1 MEMAKTPR
9 LFIMMFMQYFVQ
21 GAWSMTLGLVL
32 NTYGMSSIIGTAYG
46 VLGLATILSPLF
58 TGMIADR
65 FFSSQKVM
73 GVLHIINACVLLSI
87 PQLFESRNENL
98 LIAAIF
104 VVGLLFYPT
113 VALANS
119 ISFRHISGVKLFP
132 AVRGFGTI
140 GFMAIGFL
148 LGQLGYS
155 GSTMTWYI
163 ASAAGVT
170 LGLYCFTL
178 PKTPPKA
185 QGEKFAVRDLL
196 CLDALSLFKDK
207 YFSVFMIC
215 TFFLMVTKTAYVA
228 YIPVFISALGFNN
241 AASMMQIGSITE
253 IVFMLLLSL
262 FLLKFGFKAVILAG
276 ACCWVI
282 RCLLLSQAAAYES
295 TFLVVIALLL
305 HGICWDFFFTAGD
318 IYVDSK
324 AGERIKAQAQSLR
337 FIVSNGFGVM
347 FASTVCGQIFN
358 RTVTSTGAESLPQW
372 QNFWLYPMVIA
383 AIVALLFLFI
393 FKNDPKVQPARVAA
407 STGQEAA

>member
-1 MEMAKTPR
+1 MAKLPR

-32 NTYGMSSIIGTAYG
+32 STYGMSNIIGTAYG

-73 GVLHIINACVLLSI
+73 GTLHLVNAAVLLVI
-87 PQLFESRNENL
+87 PGLFESHSEGL
-98 LIAAIF
+98 LIATIF
-104 VVGLLFYPT
+104 LVGLLFYPT

-140 GFMAIGFL
+140 GFMAVGFL

-155 GSTMTWYI
+155 SSTMTWYI
-163 ASAAGVT
+163 ASAAGMA

-185 QGEKFAVRDLL
+185 LTDKFVMRDLL
-196 CLDALSLFKDK
+196 CLDALSLFKNK
-207 YFSVFMIC
+207 YFTIFMVC
-215 TFFLMVTKTAYVA
+215 TLFLMITKTAYVA
-228 YIPVFISALGFNN
+228 YIPVFISALGFDN
-241 AASMMQIGSITE
+241 AASIMQIGSLTE
-253 IVFMLLLSL
+253 IVFMLLLSF
-262 FLLKFGFKAVILAG
+262 FLLKFGFKVVILSG
-276 ACCWVI
+276 TICWI
-282 RCLLLSQAAAYES
+282 ARCLLLSQAAAYES
-295 TFLVVIALLL
+295 TAFVVIALLL

-318 IYVDSK
+318 IYVNSK
-324 AGERIKAQAQSLR
+324 AGEKIKAQAQSLR
-337 FIVSNGFGVM
+337 FIISNGIGLI

-358 RTVTSTGAESLPQW
+358 RTVIATGAQSLPQW
-372 QNFWLYPMVIA
+372 QTFWLYPMVIA
-383 AIVALLFLFI
+383 AVVAFIFLLF
-393 FKNDPKVQPARVAA
+393 FKNDPEV
-407 STGQEAA
+407 STSSSLTERNII